1 MSDAMY
7 HGLALLLAAVLLWQL
22 ISGKALGT
30 WTRPVV
36 ARANDPGIYWILL
49 TIHCAILII
58 FLLTGKSWH
67 LRQ

>member
-1 MSDAMY
+1 MSNTTY
-7 HGLALLLAAVLLWQL
+7 YCFALLLVGILLWQL

-30 WTRPVV
+30 WWRPLV
-36 ARANDPGIYWILL
+36 ARDNQPGMYWFLL
-49 TIHCAILII
+49 IVHGAILIV